1 MKKINI
7 IILFSLMILLSG
19 CSATY
24 ELEIG
29 DGFVN
34 EKTILNLTKD
44 EMVEFNSDG
53 NNKYQKVYYN
63 DSNDTA
69 AEGTTLPIKGVTYYD
84 FSNNNN
90 QISYEYK
97 YDYNSFIRSSF
108 SRYGFLD
115 YKFRVNNNEIHLK
128 TTEGFA
134 LNENL
139 SNVTIK
145 IKSKYEVMNS
155 NADKVDGDTLIW
167 YIDSSNAETKYLIAD
182 YTMIKKEGAKE
193 PTNNTDNTKD
203 DNKDNQI
210 SEEEKEKNHNDTMI
224 YLGIGILSFVLVL
237 SIILIISKK
246 RR

>member
-34 EKTILNLTKD
+34 EKTTLNLTDD
-44 EMVEFNSDG
+44 EIVEFDSDG
-53 NNKYQKVYYN
+53 NNKYQNAYYN

-69 AEGTTLPIKGVTYYD
+69 AEGTTLPIKGVKYYD
-84 FSNNNN
+84 FSKNGNE
-90 QISYEYK
+90 ISYEYK
-97 YDYNSFIRSSF
+97 YDYNNFIRSSA
-108 SRYGFLD
+108 SREGFLD

-128 TTEGFA
+128 TSEGFA

-139 SNVTIK
+139 SSVIIK

-182 YTMIKKEGAKE
+182 YTMKKKEGAKE

-237 SIILIISKK
+237 SMVLIISKK

>member
-7 IILFSLMILLSG
+7 IILLSLIVLLSG
-19 CSATY
+19 CSATC
-24 ELEIG
+24 EIEIG
-29 DGFVN
+29 DGYVN
-34 EKTILNLTKD
+34 EKTIFTMND
-44 EMVEFNSDG
+44 EEMIKFNSNN
-53 NNKYQKVYYN
+53 NNKYKTVYYN

-69 AEGTTLPIKGVTYYD
+69 SDDTELPIKGVTYYD
-84 FSNNNN
+84 FSSDNNTV
-90 QISYEYK
+90 SYEYK
-97 YDYNSFIRSSF
+97 YDYNNFIRSTVTKI
-108 SRYGFLD
+108 GFLD

-139 SNVTIK
+139 SSVTIK

-182 YTMIKKEGAKE
+182 YTMKKKEGAKE

-246 RR
+246 KR